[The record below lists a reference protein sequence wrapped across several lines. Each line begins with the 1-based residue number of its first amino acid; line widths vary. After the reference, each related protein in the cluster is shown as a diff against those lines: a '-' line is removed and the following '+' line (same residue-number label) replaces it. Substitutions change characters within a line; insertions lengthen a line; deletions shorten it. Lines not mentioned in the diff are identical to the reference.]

1 MTENSFHTGRSR
13 LPMII
18 IAVAVL
24 LVAGIVIGVLIG
36 RASGPAPTAETT
48 TPTESSPAA
57 TATGPAAPGTSAS
70 PPETAAP
77 STPGSDASE
86 RFGTPSRSLVTTG
99 QVFIRGWLETD
110 PDRRRDLLGQ
120 SATPELVKQLMLTAP
135 GNIPDE
141 TVESMKV
148 TGQAAHS
155 GEIMVKFASGN
166 AVILYLAYDPV
177 AKTEWAVFSIAKWG

>member
-13 LPMII
+13 LPVIF
-18 IAVAVL
+18 IAVAAI
-24 LVAGIVIGVLIG
+24 LVAGIVIGVLIS
-36 RASGPAPTAETT
+36 RASCPAPAAEPGTPTGPETT
-48 TPTESSPAA
+48 T
-57 TATGPAAPGTSAS
+57 TAPAAPSGSANPS
-70 PPETAAP
+70 AAP

-99 QVFIRGWLETD
+99 ELFIRGWLETD
-110 PDRRRDLLGQ
+110 PDRRRELLSQ
-120 SATPELVKQLMLTAP
+120 AATPELTKQLMLTAP
-135 GNIPDE
+135 DNIPDE